1 RMVRD
6 SARRFAE
13 AELMPRVVAA
23 NRDERPDPDI
33 IPLMGKAGLLG
44 AMLPEAYGGAN
55 IGHVA
60 YGLAAREIE
69 RVDSGYRSAL
79 SVQSSLVMEAIYRF
93 GNEAQK
99 SRYLPRLASGEL
111 VGAFG
116 LTEPD
121 FGSDA
126 GGLVTTAA
134 ETATGFVLNGTKT
147 WISNAPFAD
156 VLVVWAKLDGRIR
169 GFLVERGDQGLSTPP
184 IEGKFSLR
192 TSSVG
197 QIILSGTEIPGDRI
211 LEGAEGLRGPFTCLN
226 RARFGIVW
234 GALGAAEA
242 CWHIARD
249 YTMERKQFGRPLA
262 ANQLIQ
268 IKLADMQTE
277 IALGLQGALRAGRL
291 LDSGG
296 EATELISLLK
306 RNSAG
311 KALAIARQARD
322 MLGGNGVAGE
332 YHVIRHVMN
341 LESVNTY
348 EGTHD
353 IHGLVLG
360 RAQTGIQAFC

>member
-1 RMVRD
+1 MVRD

-169 GFLVERGDQGLSTPP
+169 G
-184 IEGKFSLR
+184 
-192 TSSVG
+192 
-197 QIILSGTEIPGDRI
+197 
-211 LEGAEGLRGPFTCLN
+211 
-226 RARFGIVW
+226 
-234 GALGAAEA
+234 
-242 CWHIARD
+242 
-249 YTMERKQFGRPLA
+249 
-262 ANQLIQ
+262 
-268 IKLADMQTE
+268 
-277 IALGLQGALRAGRL
+277 
-291 LDSGG
+291 
-296 EATELISLLK
+296 
-306 RNSAG
+306 
-311 KALAIARQARD
+311 
-322 MLGGNGVAGE
+322 
-332 YHVIRHVMN
+332 
-341 LESVNTY
+341 
-348 EGTHD
+348 
-353 IHGLVLG
+353 
-360 RAQTGIQAFC
+360 